1 MATFDEHQLQVLGAL
16 LRACRQ
22 ALQADVRAG
31 ERQRAD
37 EPYANLAG
45 PAPDEGDEANA
56 DLFVDVDHALL
67 GMKLAELRDV
77 DAALQRIAR
86 RDYGCCADCGQPIA
100 YERLLA
106 RPTALRCAPCQRA
119 HERRFATQPRPSL

>member
-1 MATFDEHQLQVLGAL
+1 MAAFDEHQLQVLGAL

-22 ALQADVRAG
+22 ALQADVRA
-31 ERQRAD
+31 D
-37 EPYANLAG
+37 EPYADLAG

-56 DLFVDVDHALL
+56 DLFVDVDHALI
-67 GMKLAELRDV
+67 GMKLAELREV

-86 RDYGCCADCGQPIA
+86 RDYGFCADCGQPIA